1 MRRSSL
7 PSPHCLIDCLDHWTA
22 RQPDELL
29 FAFHDGRGIETERYT
44 YAQFARRSAGLARF
58 LQAQGLR
65 GGQRALLV
73 YRPGL
78 ELVVALFACARLGV
92 IGVVAPLG
100 GVGGSG
106 GVGGA

>member
-1 MRRSSL
+1 MSRSSL

-65 GGQRALLV
+65 GGS
-73 YRPGL
+73 
-78 ELVVALFACARLGV
+78 ARCSFIDRGWNWWWRCSPAR
-92 IGVVAPLG
+92 GWA
-100 GVGGSG
+100 SS
-106 GVGGA
+106 A